1 MFDEQKL
8 VVEIGSPTR
17 NYAEKSV
24 PGLDGVLSLD
34 LGSRTRKI
42 KQKGVLRAVSR
53 RQLNLRIAAI
63 SAFINGK
70 THELVTNEG
79 ERFNDLRMDSFET
92 GAIQLGGAGVGVG
105 YEILYTQLAIDT
117 WGAQDEID
125 Q

>member
-1 MFDEQKL
+1 MTTLDGESLFDEQKL
-8 VVEIGSPTR
+8 VVEVGSRTR

-42 KQKGVLRAVSR
+42 KQKGMLRAVSR
-53 RQLNLRIAAI
+53 QQLNLRIAAV
-63 SAFINGK
+63 SAFIDGK

-79 ERFNDLRMDSFET
+79 EHLNNLRMDSFDA
-92 GAIQLGGAGVGVG
+92 GAIQLSGAGVDVG

-117 WGAQDEID
+117 
-125 Q
+125 